1 VGATKPGKDVSVE
14 VFRKGTTR
22 TLSLKV
28 GKMPDENDEG
38 SAKSQRGSAKA
49 EPNKLGL
56 MLRELN
62 PQERKKLSVRGGLL
76 VTNSQCVA
84 AQAGIR
90 RGDVL
95 LAVGDV
101 EVQNQGQLNRLLDA
115 IPAGKSVALRMM
127 RGDSLF
133 FVSVKTAEKK

>member
-1 VGATKPGKDVSVE
+1 
-14 VFRKGTTR
+14 
-22 TLSLKV
+22 
-28 GKMPDENDEG
+28 
-38 SAKSQRGSAKA
+38 
-49 EPNKLGL
+49 

-76 VTNSQCVA
+76 VTNSQGVA